1 MDCNQIAAVFLCRL
15 CNKLPVDPVVWHDG
29 LVYEKSELEFF
40 IKENEII
47 PIKYYPSSQIKHV
60 LKLLIEGG
68 NIDERYVGDR
78 DKENEPEGITNDS
91 HAKNT
96 TAKNEEKHD
105 GHFSLVKAKAD
116 AGDASYMVELGE
128 LYLKGSGTP
137 KDEQV
142 GYHWFDLASNV
153 QNELGTARKA
163 DCLLA
168 GLGVQQNTAEGQTI
182 LTEAVLEDHSGKED
196 LMPSWMFAYHKQ

>member
-1 MDCNQIAAVFLCRL
+1 MHGYERDVTKAEKNLRRL
-15 CNKLPVDPVVWHDG
+15 KKFSPQLSDDG
-29 LVYEKSELEFF
+29 IQQMKEELVG
-40 IKENEII
+40 
-47 PIKYYPSSQIKHV
+47 
-60 LKLLIEGG
+60 LI
-68 NIDERYVGDR
+68 
-78 DKENEPEGITNDS
+78 
-91 HAKNT
+91 AKNSPDED
-96 TAKNEEKHD
+96 EEYHD